1 MGDAFKFKQSG
12 DLDPALS
19 DPVTR
24 QMAADQLIGEWV
36 NTNLDTHGIITI
48 EIARND
54 GYLSVQLKGA
64 GSDGPIE
71 WPAARATP
79 FANLEEEAG
88 QRAIALAATYDLG
101 FMKAET
107 YFRLN
112 KGVLVIVLFAAFHD
126 GSGRSNYLNREFFSR
141 KA

>member
-1 MGDAFKFKQSG
+1 VADTFKFKQSG

-24 QMAADQLIGEWV
+24 QMAADQLLGEWV
-36 NTNLDTHGIITI
+36 NTNPDTHGIAAIL
-48 EIARND
+48 IARHD
-54 GYLSVQLKGA
+54 DRLSVQLKGA
-64 GSDGPIE
+64 GGDGPID
-71 WPAARATP
+71 WPAARAIP
-79 FANLEEEAG
+79 LANLEEEAG
-88 QRAIALAATYDLG
+88 QRAIALAATFDLG

-112 KGVLVIVLFAAFHD
+112 KGVLVIVLFVAFQD
-126 GSGRSNYLNREFFSR
+126 ASGRSNYLNREFFYR